1 MAEEYDVVVIG
12 AGPGGYVAAI
22 RAGQLGMRT
31 AVVEREFAGGVC
43 LNWGCIPS
51 KAIIRCAELVSLA
64 RRGEEFGIQYDNV
77 RFDYGVAID
86 RSRKVAEHHRRGVE
100 YLFRKYKVDHIK
112 GEASLRDARTVE
124 VSPDGR
130 TLTAKNVIIA
140 TGARARSI
148 PPLPVDGQLVV
159 TYREAIVQRD
169 LPQSVVVVGGGA
181 IGVEFGYVYNAYG
194 AKVTIVEMLPHL
206 LPNEDEEVSRELE
219 RALSRQGIQ
228 VLTNSQVTGM
238 ERTPSGAKVSVKT
251 PDGDKQLEC
260 QRVLVAIGIQGNSQ
274 NLGLERLGVPV
285 ERSFIKVDQSM
296 STGVPGVYAIGDV
309 TGKMAL
315 AHVAFAQAT
324 MVVEGLAGRETRPLE
339 YIDLPRATYCKPQVT
354 SFGLT
359 EKQARDQGLKVKVG
373 KFPFTANGKASAVG
387 EREGFVKL
395 VVDERYGEILG
406 AHLIGPEVTELL
418 AEISMTKLLEGTTLE
433 LGWQVHSH
441 PTLSEAIKEAALSA
455 QGAAIHI

>member
-22 RAGQLGMRT
+22 RASQLGMRT

-130 TLTAKNVIIA
+130 VLTAKNVIIA

-219 RALSRQGIQ
+219 KALSRQGIQ
-228 VLTNSQVTGM
+228 VLTSSQVTGM
-238 ERTPSGAKVSVKT
+238 EKTPSGAKVNVKT
-251 PDGDKQLEC
+251 PEGDKQLEC

-285 ERSFIKVDQSM
+285 DEIGRASCRERV
-296 STGVPGVYAIGDV
+296 
-309 TGKMAL
+309 
-315 AHVAFAQAT
+315 
-324 MVVEGLAGRETRPLE
+324 
-339 YIDLPRATYCKPQVT
+339 
-354 SFGLT
+354 
-359 EKQARDQGLKVKVG
+359 
-373 KFPFTANGKASAVG
+373 
-387 EREGFVKL
+387 
-395 VVDERYGEILG
+395 
-406 AHLIGPEVTELL
+406 
-418 AEISMTKLLEGTTLE
+418 
-433 LGWQVHSH
+433 
-441 PTLSEAIKEAALSA
+441 
-455 QGAAIHI
+455 